1 MGLTTKKVIIM
12 QTKTIPATAIVSIA
26 KGCTYKGN
34 ANSQDN
40 TALTWKLVQSH
51 LAENPKT
58 TRGQLFSL
66 LQVERNH
73 ASFVRY
79 ALGRGWLVAK

>member
-1 MGLTTKKVIIM
+1 MNTKEIA
-12 QTKTIPATAIVSIA
+12 PTAIVAIA

-40 TALTWKLVQSH
+40 TAATWELVQSH
-51 LAENPKT
+51 LKANKSC
-58 TRGQLFSL
+58 TRQELFKL